1 MEKQNLSHLKVGDKV
16 AKRATARDWNVMRN
30 TPKLTHDIF
39 TVTGRTKTQLKFKPF
54 KHRNDREDAIRVS
67 DGMLI
72 GSAGPD
78 SQRVYFIE
86 ATTDIIQAHEIEKA
100 AILRHQNACRAVDS
114 LINKSYAFLDL
125 TTEQL
130 EALGKAWAEI
140 QAMVK

>member
-16 AKRATARDWNVMRN
+16 AKRASERDWNVMRN
-30 TPKLTHDIF
+30 TPKLTYQIF

-54 KHRNDREDAIRVS
+54 KHRNDMEEAIRVS
-67 DGMLI
+67 DGMLV

-86 ATTDIIQAHEIEKA
+86 ATDDIIKAHEAENKAIMRHKA
-100 AILRHQNACRAVDS
+100 ACDGVNG
-114 LINKSYAFLDL
+114 LINRSHAFLDL

-140 QAMVK
+140 QAMAK